1 MRRLA
6 AIAASCLLFSA
17 AAHAQEQVQA
27 PEPTKKTA
35 KKKKAAKPGTSAAA
49 QASGAAAPTGSAAP
63 DAGQGAVAAPGTA
76 AGPSTA
82 ADPGAAAG
90 KSTTAGK
97 GAAAAG
103 NPALAQPVGPGVDPE
118 EFRRQVM
125 EEVRRELQKTRD
137 EVKQETAWV
146 AQDSQARVQ
155 DSEAVEQLRQ
165 RVNLFQPHGY
175 LRLRPEFLYDL
186 DLGRGPDAT
195 GHTLFPVPFI
205 GAPASGPGGSN
216 HSISQANMRFRF
228 EPTLEVSEDLAIYS
242 QLDILDNVLLGSDPT
257 LDPYLDPFTPLSVL
271 THGRAAS
278 AVKVKRVWGRVNTQL
293 GELVFGR
300 MGYHWGLGIL
310 HNDGN
315 CLDCDFGDTYDR
327 VAFSFRD
334 FKSHKFTLMMDV
346 LTKGQGTSGEYGEL
360 GRTVDLD
367 TLDDGYRLA
376 IEVVRLDTAE
386 EAKRKLDAGQWVVNY
401 GVVADY
407 RTQAWDT
414 VTTVTST
421 VPSTALGG
429 FVGDRNAVARRGAKI
444 YQPDAFLSLRRG
456 KFRLDAE
463 LATQIGN
470 VASRAVID
478 STAPTS
484 RSDATNTLANQPLTF
499 FGVGFALQ
507 TDYAFLPANA
517 LLLGI
522 ELGGASADKGIYGF
536 GARPWRNGSGGL
548 QNQGLTT
555 LPDGTQFRATGP
567 GDIDGSRFNF
577 ADPNNTHGHINTFM
591 FNRAYT
597 VDSILFRN
605 IISAV
610 ASAWYFKPSL
620 RYRPSGRKS
629 GGGDETG
636 FELFLSAMYASTWY
650 AETAPGLQKPLGI
663 ETDVGITYD
672 TSDRFHM
679 GLTYGLLLPLGGL
692 KNIGQATSTGVI
704 IPAADPSIA
713 HAVRAIMAIPF

>member
-6 AIAASCLLFSA
+6 AIALFCLLFSA
-17 AAHAQEQVQA
+17 SVSAPAQAQA
-27 PEPTKKTA
+27 PEPTKKAA
-35 KKKKAAKPGTSAAA
+35 KKKPAKPETPAAA
-49 QASGAAAPTGSAAP
+49 QPSGASAPAGAAAPGEKQGSTS
-63 DAGQGAVAAPGTA
+63 GTA
-76 AGPSTA
+76 AGP
-82 ADPGAAAG
+82 GAAAAPG
-90 KSTTAGK
+90 PATSK
-97 GAAAAG
+97 GAAAG
-103 NPALAQPVGPGVDPE
+103 NPALPQPALPGIDPE

-175 LRLRPEFLYDL
+175 LRLRPEFLYNL
-186 DLGRGPDAT
+186 DLGRGTDAT
-195 GHTLFPVPFI
+195 GHTLFPVPFV

-216 HSISQANMRFRF
+216 HSISQANIRFRF

-242 QLDILDNVLLGSDPT
+242 QIDILDNILLGSDPT

-271 THGRAAS
+271 THGRAAG
-278 AVKVKRVWGRVNTQL
+278 AVRVKRLWGRVNTQL

-327 VAFSFRD
+327 VAFSPRD
-334 FKSHKFTLMMDV
+334 FRGHKFTLMMD
-346 LTKGQGTSGEYGEL
+346 LLSKGQGTTGEYGEL
-360 GRTVDLD
+360 GRSVDLD

-376 IEVVRLDTAE
+376 LEVVRLDTAE
-386 EAKRKLDAGQWVVNY
+386 EAKRKLDAGRWVVNY
-401 GVVADY
+401 GLVADY
-407 RTQAWDT
+407 RVQAWDT
-414 VTTVTST
+414 ITLNTQS
-421 VPSTALGG
+421 PSAALGS
-429 FVGDRNAVARRGAKI
+429 FVGDRNAVVQRKAKI
-444 YQPDAFLSLRRG
+444 YQPDVFLSLRKG

-470 VASRAVID
+470 VGTRAVID
-478 STAPTS
+478 SGSLTS
-484 RSDATNTLANQPLTF
+484 RSDVANSAANQPLSF

-507 TDYAFLPANA
+507 TDYALLTANS
-517 LLLGI
+517 LLIGL
-522 ELGGASADKGIYGF
+522 ELGGASADRGIYGF
-536 GARPWRNGSGGL
+536 GARPWRNGSGGV

-555 LPDGTQFRATGP
+555 LPDGTLFRATGR

-577 ADPNNTHGHINTFM
+577 SDPNNTHGHINTFM

-597 VDSILFRN
+597 VDTILFRN

-610 ASAWYFKPSL
+610 ASSWYLKPSL
-620 RYRPSGRKS
+620 RYRPTGRKS
-629 GGGDETG
+629 GGAEDTG
-636 FELFLSAMYASTWY
+636 FELFFSAMYASTWY

-663 ETDVGITYD
+663 EADLGITYD
-672 TSDRFHM
+672 TSDRFHV

-692 KNIGQATSTGVI
+692 KNVGQVTSSGVT